1 MAFLFMTLRKFIR
14 RLEISLR
21 GLILSLGRL
30 LSRVPGPGL
39 GLGTGGREMLLVGDG
54 SPKFVCLGVFIRGMW
69 EGGLGLLQGVGMG
82 RSGFGEQGGVGLVKA

>member
-1 MAFLFMTLRKFIR
+1 MAFLLITLRKFIR

-54 SPKFVCLGVFIRGMW
+54 SPKFV
-69 EGGLGLLQGVGMG
+69 
-82 RSGFGEQGGVGLVKA
+82 RSG

>member
-1 MAFLFMTLRKFIR
+1 M
-14 RLEISLR
+14 
-21 GLILSLGRL
+21 
-30 LSRVPGPGL
+30 PGPGL

-54 SPKFVCLGVFIRGMW
+54 SLKFVCLGVFIRGMW